1 MTSPPVSNFRSGSG
15 AVDPR
20 QCIFR
25 SNEMHCLLG
34 KENLEAVVGGLCL
47 SVSEVDSYYVT

>member
-1 MTSPPVSNFRSGSG
+1 MTSPPASNFRSGSG
-15 AVDPR
+15 ADDPR

-47 SVSEVDSYYVT
+47 SVPEVDSYYVT